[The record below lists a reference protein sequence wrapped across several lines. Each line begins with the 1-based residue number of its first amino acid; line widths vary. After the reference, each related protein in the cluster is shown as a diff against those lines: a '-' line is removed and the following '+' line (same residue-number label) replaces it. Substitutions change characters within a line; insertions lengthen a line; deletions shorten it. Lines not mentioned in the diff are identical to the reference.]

1 MGLFSK
7 TTPTGTNPFFNGTDW
22 KLLTGAIDI
31 IFETNFSSSHRNL
44 YEVVVR
50 SIHELS
56 GACSVIIGRFD
67 EENTNVNTLAFW
79 DAGQLNPNFS
89 YSLVGTP
96 CANVVGK
103 KPCSYLDNVA
113 ELFPDDLFFPERK
126 IRSYIGIPLFYSERK
141 PMGLMA
147 LMFDCPLAN
156 SEPVEMLLKVFSI
169 RVVAEI
175 EYQDYSQLLEAQNK
189 ELNLVLDQLKTKNKA
204 LDASILEVDAARTIA
219 EESNSLKTAFL
230 ANLSHEVRTPMNVM
244 LGFAELLKSE
254 MLTHDERIE
263 YIDII
268 NQNGFQLLKIMD
280 NLLEISKFQSRR
292 AVESPNPFFLNQIID
307 RCYNNYCD
315 YVKMMQK
322 PIELLV
328 KKDFD
333 EGGDYVL
340 ADQEGV
346 YKVLDQLIDNAV
358 KFTKSG
364 YIKFGYEKLGKA
376 IRFEV
381 RDTGIGVPEGM
392 EEKIFDLFRQ
402 VDLRAS
408 REFGGNGLGL
418 AIARKYSELMNGRV
432 WVEHNV
438 GGGACF
444 YFEIPYRKASF
455 TDTELSA
462 RN

>member
-1 MGLFSK
+1 MGFFSK
-7 TTPTGTNPFFNGTDW
+7 TSSNGADPSINEKDW
-22 KLLTGAIDI
+22 GLLKGAVDVIYA
-31 IFETNFSSSHRNL
+31 TNFSSSHRNL
-44 YEVVVR
+44 FEVVVR
-50 SIHELS
+50 AIHGLS

-67 EENTNVNTLAFW
+67 DNNATVNTVAFW
-79 DAGQLNPNFS
+79 DRGALNPNFN
-89 YSLVGTP
+89 YSLAGTP
-96 CANVVGK
+96 CANVVAK
-103 KPCSYLDNVA
+103 KPCSYLDNVS
-113 ELFPDDLFFPERK
+113 ELFPDDSFFPERK
-126 IRSYIGIPLFYSERK
+126 IRSYIGVPLFYSERK
-141 PMGLMA
+141 PMGVMA
-147 LMFDCPLAN
+147 AMFD
-156 SEPVEMLLKVFSI
+156 SPVSNAETIEMLLKIFSV
-169 RVVAEI
+169 RVVSEI
-175 EYQDYSQLLEAQNK
+175 EYQDYSQLLEDQNK
-189 ELNLVLDQLKTKNKA
+189 ELNLLLDQLKTKNKA

-254 MLTHDERIE
+254 MLTHEERIE

-280 NLLEISKFQSRR
+280 NLLEISKFQSKR
-292 AVESPNPFFLNQIID
+292 AVESPKPFFLNQIID

-322 PIELLV
+322 PIELIV
-328 KKDFD
+328 KKNFD
-333 EGGDYVL
+333 DGVDYVL

-358 KFTKSG
+358 KFTKDG
-364 YIKFGYEKLGKA
+364 YVKFGYEKLGNA

-381 RDTGIGVPEGM
+381 RDTGIGVPDGM

-432 WVEHNV
+432 WVEHNA

-444 YFEIPYRKASF
+444 YFEIPYRKANFS
-455 TDTELSA
+455 DTELSV